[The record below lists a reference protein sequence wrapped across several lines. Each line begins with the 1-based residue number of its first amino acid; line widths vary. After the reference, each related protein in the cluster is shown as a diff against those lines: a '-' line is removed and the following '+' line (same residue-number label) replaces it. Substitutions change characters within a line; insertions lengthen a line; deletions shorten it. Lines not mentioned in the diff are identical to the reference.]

1 MKNTEYLIISCVLN
15 FGGIWALK
23 VYRVIISQLP
33 TKKNSQPSSEISFGG
48 MCFTIYIFF
57 IYHMAL
63 SRSRFLDMSTKVTT
77 A

>member
-33 TKKNSQPSSEISFGG
+33 TKKNSQPSSETSFGG
-48 MCFTIYIFF
+48 MCFTIYIF
-57 IYHMAL
+57 IYHMVL
-63 SRSRFLDMSTKVTT
+63 SLSMFLDMSTKAIT